1 MGNFRVEL
9 EYMEVEKKMCFYS
22 LKLNAY
28 QIHQVH
34 LIHLMSPSFFPI
46 AAKGVFWARICCK
59 MAKEMYGEERED
71 VWIISNGNGRSE
83 MHERSGEEKG
93 GVGESCC

>member
-34 LIHLMSPSFFPI
+34 LIHLMSPSFFQI

-59 MAKEMYGEERED
+59 MAFLSQRDVWGGEERMF
-71 VWIISNGNGRSE
+71 GL
-83 MHERSGEEKG
+83 
-93 GVGESCC
+93 